1 MVSYFSVILLRFAF
15 LSTNEKSLAER
26 LAHLSNEKDFVA
38 DGLCCR
44 MKHRSDKGRCW

>member
-26 LAHLSNEKDFVA
+26 LAHFVA